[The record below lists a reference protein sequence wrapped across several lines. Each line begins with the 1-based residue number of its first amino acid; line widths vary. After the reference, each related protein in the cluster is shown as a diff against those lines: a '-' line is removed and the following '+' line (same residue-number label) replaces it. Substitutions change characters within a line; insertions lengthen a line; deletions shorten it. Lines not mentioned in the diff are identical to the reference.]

1 MNQKAIIV
9 INWMAFILLTPATII
24 LAWKMISEKLKGRV
38 PSSDL
43 IGLGLLL
50 GSALIGIAQLN
61 IAGVGWLRWTLLLV
75 QLILFIFLF
84 KTYWSPLKEKLGG

>member
-9 INWMAFILLTPATII
+9 INWMAVALLTPATII
-24 LAWKMISEKLKGRV
+24 LIWKMISEKLKGNEA
-38 PSSDL
+38 SSDL

-50 GSALIGIAQLN
+50 GSASIGIAQLN
-61 IAGVGWLRWTLLLV
+61 MEGVGWLRWTLLLV

-84 KTYWSPLKEKLGG
+84 KTFWSPLKERLGG

>member
-9 INWMAFILLTPATII
+9 INWMGFILLTPATII
-24 LAWKMISEKLKGRV
+24 LAWKMISEKLKGKV
-38 PSSDL
+38 ASSEL

-50 GSALIGIAQLN
+50 GSAFIGVAQLN
-61 IAGVGWLRWTLLLV
+61 IGGVGWLKWTLLVV

-84 KTYWSPLKEKLGG
+84 KTLWSPLKERLDG